1 MKKIFLSVLVASALF
16 ACNDAKTTEEKP
28 AATEDKKEEAHS
40 MDMKSEAKD
49 FSGVQFAS
57 QKDTICGMPLTAG
70 VSDTA
75 VVDGKVYGFCST
87 ECKDSFLVAAHRK

>member
-1 MKKIFLSVLVASALF
+1 MKKIFLSILVASVLF
-16 ACNDAKTTEEKP
+16 SCNDTKTTEDKP
-28 AATEDKKEEAHS
+28 AVTEEKKEEAHS

-70 VSDTA
+70 VADTA
-75 VVDGKVYGFCST
+75 VVDGKIYGFCST
-87 ECKDSFLVAAHRK
+87 ECKDSFLVATRKK